1 MGTKNRSFRFGFR
14 CALEGIWEAF
24 QSERSMKIHVASVA
38 AVIAAGILL
47 SISLWEWIACV
58 VLFGLVIGAELG
70 NTAIETAVDI
80 CSPQPD
86 PRAKRVKDIAAG
98 AVLVVSLAAAAVG
111 LMIFLPKVWELLF

>member
-14 CALEGIWEAF
+14 CALEGIWEAL
-24 QSERSMKIHVASVA
+24 QSERSMKIHVAAVA
-38 AVIAAGILL
+38 AVIVAGLL
-47 SISLWEWIACV
+47 LTISLREWITCV

-70 NTAIETAVDI
+70 NTAIETTVDI

-98 AVLVVSLAAAAVG
+98 AVLVVSLAAAAAG
-111 LMIFLPKVWELLF
+111 LMIFVPKIWVLIF